1 MTRDEA
7 TNIYAEIGDLSTNE
21 INSIIARE
29 LRRNNVLRSVI
40 GTAAAISGGI
50 VGNIGGVAG
59 AALNVP
65 SPESNIVKSQ
75 EELEVI
81 CKEAITKNKK
91 SIKEILKSHP
101 KSTNYVIDII
111 MLMVPAITQQYLGI
125 SAMAIVGSIVI
136 LCRQGLTSYLQ

>member
-111 MLMVPAITQQYLGI
+111 MLMAPAITQQYLGI